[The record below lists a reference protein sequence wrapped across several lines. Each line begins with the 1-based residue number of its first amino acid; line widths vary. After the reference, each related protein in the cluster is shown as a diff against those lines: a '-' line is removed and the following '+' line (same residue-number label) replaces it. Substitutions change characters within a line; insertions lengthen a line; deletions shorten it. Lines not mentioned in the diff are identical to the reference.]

1 MPVELPNLD
10 DLTFNDLIAEALRLI
25 PTYAPLWTN
34 HNPSDPGI
42 TLLELLAYLTEMQLY
57 RINCVPESHIRMF
70 LKLLNGSESEA
81 YANEDLNTAI
91 MNTIQD
97 IRKVDR
103 AVSCD
108 DYVRLAMEADKRV
121 ARVLCLAKRDLRRSF
136 DREAPGYVGLI
147 VVPKKEYP
155 DCLNP
160 IIDTVK
166 DHLEGRRLITTRIHV
181 LGPQY
186 LDFQISYKLILLPGF
201 LEMGV
206 YKSCNAK
213 LSDYFSPDVWPFG
226 RNVYVSEI
234 YALLDRVAGVD
245 AVEDVSI
252 GIVPSTNLYSSKI
265 TSTSIVLKPHV
276 LIRLLLINQEPQLP
290 IVFVH
295 ENFKGE
301 HKALDIGR
309 YDFVQINSWLGNDT
323 ISSAKVPPGW
333 RLSLFQ
339 HAEYKG
345 EKRILTFD
353 TMALPGFD
361 NKTSSIIVERI

>member
-10 DLTFNDLIAEALRLI
+10 DLTFDDLIAEALRLI

-42 TLLELLAYLTEMQLY
+42 TLLELFAYLTEMQLY

-70 LKLLNGSESEA
+70 LKLLNGSKSEA
-81 YANEDLNTAI
+81 YANVDLNTAI

-121 ARVLCLAKRDLRRSF
+121 ARVLCLPKRDLRRSF
-136 DREAPGYVGLI
+136 ERVAPGYVGLI
-147 VVPKKEYP
+147 VVPEKENANY
-155 DCLNP
+155 LES
-160 IIDTVK
+160 IINSVK
-166 DHLEGRRLITTRIHV
+166 DYLEGRRLITTRIHV

-213 LSDYFSPDVWPFG
+213 LTDYFSSDIWPFG
-226 RNVYVSEI
+226 RSVYISEI
-234 YALLDRVAGVD
+234 YALLDQVAGVD

-252 GIVPSTNLYSSKI
+252 KIVPSANLYSSKI
-265 TSTSIVLKPHV
+265 TSNNPKESSILLNPHQ
-276 LIRLLLINQEPQLP
+276 LIRLVLINQETPEP
-290 IVFVH
+290 
-295 ENFKGE
+295 
-301 HKALDIGR
+301 R
-309 YDFVQINSWLGNDT
+309 NSL
-323 ISSAKVPPGW
+323 
-333 RLSLFQ
+333 L
-339 HAEYKG
+339 
-345 EKRILTFD
+345 
-353 TMALPGFD
+353 
-361 NKTSSIIVERI
+361 